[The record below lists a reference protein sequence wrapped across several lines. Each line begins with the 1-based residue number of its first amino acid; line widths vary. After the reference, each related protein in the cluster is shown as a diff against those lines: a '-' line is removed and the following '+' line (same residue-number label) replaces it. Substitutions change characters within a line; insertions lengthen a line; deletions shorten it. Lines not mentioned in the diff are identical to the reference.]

1 MNKLRENNYINIQSF
16 MVKDLKLK
24 GNELLVYAIIFGF
37 SQADETA
44 FTGGLQYLADWT
56 NSTKQGV
63 IKNLKSLIDKGFI
76 AKNERYINGIKFCE
90 YRSTLFNGVLNKSTE
105 NTENELNAVERGI
118 KQSLPNNKSDTELFN
133 NQNNNKRFTPPTVEE
148 VAAYCRERKNNV
160 DPQKFVDYYTA
171 NGWKVGRNN
180 MKDWRAAVRTW
191 ERNGFSNG
199 NQKRGAN
206 GILLDDRKTDELDGI
221 L

>member
-1 MNKLRENNYINIQSF
+1 

-56 NSTKQGV
+56 NATKQGV

-76 AKNERYINGIKFCE
+76 TKNERFINGIKFCE

-105 NTENELNAVERGI
+105 KAEKELNAVERGI

-133 NQNNNKRFTPPTVEE
+133 KQNNNKRFTPPALAE
-148 VAAYCRERKNNV
+148 VIAYCNERKNNV
-160 DPQKFVDYYTA
+160 DAQKFVDYYTA
-171 NGWKVGRNN
+171 NGWQVGRNK
-180 MKDWRAAVRTW
+180 MKDWKAAIRTW

-206 GILLDDRKTDELDGI
+206 GVLLDDRKTDELDGI